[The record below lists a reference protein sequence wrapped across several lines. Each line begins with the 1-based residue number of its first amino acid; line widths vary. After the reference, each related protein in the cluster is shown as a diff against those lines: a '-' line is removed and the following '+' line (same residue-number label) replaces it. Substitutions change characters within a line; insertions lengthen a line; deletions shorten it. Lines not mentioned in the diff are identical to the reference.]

1 MWLTR
6 WVVSISTVFFPTIRT
21 WAPILVRMRSSRVTS
36 LMLGMLSMTHL
47 PRASTVAGMMATARG
62 ICQQDCGQDGYR
74 RVFGPAD
81 LHCAVEGISSSH
93 YELIQWLMPLFC
105 VDSVAYLER
114 APLSCFGKDRG
125 KVHLYAVL
133 STV

>member
-47 PRASTVAGMMATARG
+47 PRASTVAG
-62 ICQQDCGQDGYR
+62 
-74 RVFGPAD
+74 
-81 LHCAVEGISSSH
+81 ISSSH